1 MALAVSGNFY
11 VLRSGLRTRPPP
23 QHETDWPNPIAL
35 AHSDT
40 FAVADTLAHSDTFA
54 VADTLAVADTFAVAD
69 TLAVA
74 DADPHSGSADGDL
87 DQRARLRLWKSGSAD

>member
-1 MALAVSGNFY
+1 MALAVTGNFY

-40 FAVADTLAHSDTFA
+40 FAVADTLA
-54 VADTLAVADTFAVAD
+54 VADTFAVAD
-69 TLAVA
+69 T
-74 DADPHSGSADGDL
+74 DPHSGSADGDL